1 MPDQPRVRTVACVG
15 GVSLER
21 GVPIAELQEYLHES
35 DNVVWMDVQNPG
47 EAELEMLVEEFG
59 FHPLA
64 LEGAAQ
70 EPRRPK
76 VDEYKGYLELIAC
89 AALPGEAE
97 SGAALAAVDL
107 FVGRNFVVTLY
118 RGPVP
123 AVDDGLTRWM
133 RGGKMLGE
141 GAGFAVYALLDAL
154 VDSFVPAIDRVEDEI
169 NEIEIAVFTQPSE
182 EGLKRLLRLKRTL
195 IALRRFLYPLRE
207 VFSVLLRPDPPLALR
222 GTDIYLRKVSDHVL
236 RILDVLDTE
245 REMVAGA
252 LEATL
257 TVSSNRLNN
266 TMKSLA
272 VITVAM
278 AIVGSVFGA
287 YGMNFEA
294 IPFAGHP
301 WGFWA
306 VAIGTIGL
314 VALVVLLG
322 WRRRWW

>member
-1 MPDQPRVRTVACVG
+1 MPDQPRVRTMACVG
-15 GVSLER
+15 GISLER
-21 GVPIAELQEYLHES
+21 GVPLEDLQEYLHDAE
-35 DNVVWMDVQNPG
+35 NVLWMDVQNPG
-47 EAELEMLVEEFG
+47 PDERAMLVEEFG

-64 LEGAAQ
+64 LEGTAQ

-76 VDEYKGYLELIAC
+76 VEEYKGYLALIAC
-89 AALPGEAE
+89 SALPGEADDD
-97 SGAALAAVDL
+97 ATLAAVDL
-107 FVGRNFVVTLY
+107 FIGRNFVVTLY

-123 AVDDGLTRWM
+123 AIDDGLARWT
-133 RGGKMLGE
+133 RGGQTLRE
-141 GAGFAVYALLDAL
+141 GVGALIYALLDAL

-169 NEIEIAVFTQPSE
+169 NEIEIAVFTRPPE
-182 EGLKRLLRLKRTL
+182 ESLRRLLRLKRSL
-195 IALRRFLYPLRE
+195 MALRRVLYPLRE
-207 VFSVLLRPDPPLALR
+207 VFSVLLRPDPPVPLR

-266 TMKSLA
+266 TMKTLA

-278 AIVGSVFGA
+278 AVVGSVFGA

-294 IPFAGHP
+294 IPLEDAA

-306 VAIGTIGL
+306 VAVGTIGL
-314 VALVVLLG
+314 VGLAVLLG
-322 WRRRWW
+322 SWRRWW